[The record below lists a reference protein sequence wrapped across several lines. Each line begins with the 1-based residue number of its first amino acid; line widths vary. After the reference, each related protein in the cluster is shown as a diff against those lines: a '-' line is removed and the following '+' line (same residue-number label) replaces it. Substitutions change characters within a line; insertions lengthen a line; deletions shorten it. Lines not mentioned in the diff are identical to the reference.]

1 VKKALLG
8 SIAALPLVLAGALTN
23 AGSANAAA
31 LTGEFQF
38 NGGFSSIN
46 FSQAGVTFN
55 PGILPSSQIILTGQ
69 TGSFT
74 PFTSALIKSNIPSV
88 PVPPGPAIDPFLD
101 FSFTFPAVATGNTF
115 TLTKV
120 DGYDIQNNG
129 ANVAVNLAIFGF
141 FKSSTGEITQGAGN
155 LTWQINNTNAA
166 AVKAQLAAAAPGDF
180 PFKNIAFSGAA
191 FTATAVPEP
200 TTLAGL
206 GLVAGALAVSRRRK
220 ANASNN

>member
-8 SIAALPLVLAGALTN
+8 SIAALPLVLAGALTS

-31 LTGEFQF
+31 LSGQFQF

-46 FSQAGVTFN
+46 FSQAGGVTFN
-55 PGILPSSQIILTGQ
+55 PGLLPSSQIILTGQ
-69 TGSFT
+69 TGSFA
-74 PFTSALIKSNIPSV
+74 PFTSALIKSNIPNV
-88 PVPPGPAIDPFLD
+88 PLNPPGPAINPFLD
-101 FSFTFPAVATGNTF
+101 FSFTFPAVGTGNTF

-129 ANVAVNLAIFGF
+129 ANAAVNLAIFGF

-166 AVKAQLAAAAPGDF
+166 TVKDNLAKGVVYR
-180 PFKNIAFSGAA
+180 NLGFSGAA
-191 FTATAVPEP
+191 FTATSVPEP

-220 ANASNN
+220 AGVSHN